1 MKKWMSLYIRTLIM
15 CRITIFPLMKWCVS
29 LALVFLITCRF
40 PDIFTPSSGDCT
52 APKTEQKPFQ
62 LKKRYFVLVPG
73 DTALLAGTVACTVIT
88 SGVLTSV
95 TSDSSYFR
103 TITSADTTLRI
114 HGKPKT
120 VSPQAYQMGSS
131 LDEIDLNTFM
141 HYFTN
146 NDSAVL
152 QVYYSTHN
160 NLYPIDEKNQKVMP
174 SSIVVGD
181 LDTIISSNNR
191 WYSSPLIPCI
201 SQYLLLKVPFI
212 GFTVAAKALAII
224 GNSFYTVNG
233 YNYRDGIQLRS
244 FYTVYYETIEH
255 DILQQIQIKLE
266 VLKSYFKDR
275 GLVEQQIDIV
285 TQKLSADGN
294 VTIIK
299 KHINHQRGPEGAPE
313 YKDWQ

>member
-1 MKKWMSLYIRTLIM
+1 
-15 CRITIFPLMKWCVS
+15 MKWC
-29 LALVFLITCRF
+29 LALAILFLITCRF

-52 APKTEQKPFQ
+52 APETEEMPFQ
-62 LKKRYFVLVPG
+62 VKKRYFVLVPG
-73 DTALLAGTVACTVIT
+73 DTALLAGTEVCTVIT
-88 SGVLTSV
+88 GGVLTSV

-103 TITSADTTLRI
+103 TITFADTTLII
-114 HGKPKT
+114 HGKPQT

-131 LDEIDLNTFM
+131 PDGTDLNTFK
-141 HYFTN
+141 HYFIN

-152 QVYYSTHN
+152 QVCYSAHG
-160 NLYPIDEKNQKVMP
+160 NLYPIDEKNQKVLP
-174 SSIVVGD
+174 SSITVGD

-201 SQYLLLKVPFI
+201 SQYLVLKVPFV
-212 GFTVAAKALAII
+212 GFTVAAKVLAII

-244 FYTVYYETIEH
+244 FYSVYYETTENGTP
-255 DILQQIQIKLE
+255 QQIQIKLE

-275 GLVEQQIDIV
+275 GLVEQKIDIV
-285 TQKLSADGN
+285 TQKLSADGS

-299 KHINHQRGPEGAPE
+299 KHINHQRGPEGAPK